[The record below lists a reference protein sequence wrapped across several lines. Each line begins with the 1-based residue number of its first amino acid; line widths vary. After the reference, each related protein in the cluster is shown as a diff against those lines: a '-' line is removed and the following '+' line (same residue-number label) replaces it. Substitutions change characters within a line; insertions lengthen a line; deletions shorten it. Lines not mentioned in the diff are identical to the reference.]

1 MAGVNKV
8 KDFLAF
14 ILISDRCNNNN
25 NNQLNAICFSY
36 FLKVQELPDHNFET
50 LKLLVNHL
58 KLVSDNCDK
67 NKVLLTSL
75 HFRNGLCNTQSF
87 RTYEVFTCQITF
99 NMQFILNSFAIISK
113 PVWFVERLIAKVRA
127 IWAFFCLFLFCK

>member
-14 ILISDRCNNNN
+14 ILISDRCNNNNN

-50 LKLLVNHL
+50 LKKPITL
-58 KLVSDNCDK
+58 KQQCS
-67 NKVLLTSL
+67 SL
-75 HFRNGLCNTQSF
+75 
-87 RTYEVFTCQITF
+87 Y
-99 NMQFILNSFAIISK
+99 
-113 PVWFVERLIAKVRA
+113 
-127 IWAFFCLFLFCK
+127 